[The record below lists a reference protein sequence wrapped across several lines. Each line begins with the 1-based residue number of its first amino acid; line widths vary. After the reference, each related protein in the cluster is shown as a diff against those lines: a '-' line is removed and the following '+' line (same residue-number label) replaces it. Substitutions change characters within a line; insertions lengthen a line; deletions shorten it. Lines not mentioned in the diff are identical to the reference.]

1 VPALPRGRGETGVL
15 ERVNVFGIVGAFADL
30 DTGEEPVRAFYPWSA
45 VLTIASVEETQEALG
60 L

>member
-45 VLTIASVEETQEALG
+45 VLTIASVEETQ
-60 L
+60 